1 MNSAGRPS
9 AFHAARWINSIGSVP
24 DIFCVG
30 TREAVGSA
38 NVGIVLPDGAREGLS
53 EQLVAAGTVVS
64 GSKVLRPGWLR
75 LNGARITEAGSGQP
89 SGRVTA
95 DLGEQL
101 VIPGFVDIH
110 VHGGGGGSFTTGDPI
125 DIRRA
130 VSFHRSRG
138 TTTTLASLV
147 TDPRHEL
154 LRSVAILAELVDG
167 GLLAGI
173 HLEGPWLSE
182 RRRGA
187 HEVGQL
193 RDPDQ
198 GELLALLK
206 TGRGA
211 IKMITLAPERTGALD
226 AIKIAIDHGAI
237 AAVGHT
243 DASYDQTQAAITAGA
258 RVATHLFNAMRP
270 IHHREPGPIPA
281 LLESPDVVV
290 ELVHDG
296 THLHPAI
303 YRHTVRSVGS
313 ERLTLVTD
321 AMTAAGMAD
330 GTYRLGSRTV
340 EVAAGEA
347 KVAGTETLA
356 GSTATMDG
364 LFRNAIQ
371 SGSADPDEALLAA
384 VRQTST
390 TPARVLGLEDRS
402 LSTGDR
408 ADLVVLDADL
418 TPTAVMIDGSW
429 IS

>member
-1 MNSAGRPS
+1 M
-9 AFHAARWINSIGSVP
+9 
-24 DIFCVG
+24 
-30 TREAVGSA
+30 
-38 NVGIVLPDGAREGLS
+38 S
-53 EQLVAAGTVVS
+53 EQLIAAGNVVS
-64 GSKVLRPGWLR
+64 GGKILRPGWLR
-75 LNGARITEAGSGQP
+75 VDGGRVTDAGSGQP

-125 DIRRA
+125 DVRRA
-130 VSFHRSRG
+130 VSFHRSCG

-147 TDPRHEL
+147 TAPGDEL
-154 LRSVAILAELVDG
+154 LRSVAILAELVDD

-187 HEVGQL
+187 HEMGQL

-198 GELLALLK
+198 SELRALLK

-211 IKMITLAPERTGALD
+211 IKMITLAPERAGALD
-226 AIKIAIDHGAI
+226 AIKITVDHGAA

-270 IHHREPGPIPA
+270 IHHREPGPILA
-281 LLESPDVVV
+281 LLESTDVVV

-303 YRHTVRSVGS
+303 YQHVVRSVGS
-313 ERLTLVTD
+313 ERVALVTD

-356 GSTATMDG
+356 GSTATMDE
-364 LFRNAIQ
+364 LFRNAIR
-371 SGSADPDEALLAA
+371 SGPADPDEALLAA

-390 TPARVLGLEDRS
+390 TPARVLGLRDRN
-402 LSTGDR
+402 LNANDR
-408 ADLVVLDADL
+408 ADLVVLDASL
-418 TPTAVMIDGSW
+418 TPTTVMINGAWVS
-429 IS
+429 